1 MPNAAP
7 NAAPNATLQATRW
20 GPDAY
25 AAIDL
30 GSNSFRLE
38 IARLRAGDYKT
49 LAYWKEPVRLG
60 AGLNAQ
66 SELTETA
73 MQRALVCLRRFGAE
87 LQGFPAERLRAVSTQ
102 TLREAANR
110 DAFLQRA
117 QAELGHPI
125 EVISGREEARLIY
138 AGVSR
143 LQPAAHPRLVI
154 DIGGRSTEVILGQGS
169 QALHAES
176 FQVGSVGLSVRFF
189 AEGLLTAE
197 AFQRAQVAAAAE
209 LEEALGLF
217 GRSHAKPAWREVLGS
232 SGTAGAVSQMLES
245 SGQSDGRITP
255 AGLRWCIE
263 ACIAA
268 GRVDQLRVPGLK
280 DDRRAVV
287 AGGLCILYTL
297 MALFEIDEIQPA
309 KGALRQ
315 GLVFELGERAKAPG
329 RSQDPREPTV
339 QEMQRR
345 FGCDRDQAE
354 RVRTLSQRLH
364 RQLQPEAP
372 AERRRELG
380 WAAAWHELG
389 MLVSHHDH
397 HRHAH
402 YLIGHLDAPGFSQN
416 QLRRLATL
424 ALGQRGGLRKLEMEL
439 QDEALQ
445 WQLLALRLAIIHCHA
460 RVPVREGQLHLRRSG
475 RRVGV
480 DVGREWAAAHPQAL
494 YLLREE
500 ANSWAKTGLLQL
512 DIQD

>member
-1 MPNAAP
+1 MLNA
-7 NAAPNATLQATRW
+7 NLQSTRW
-20 GPDAY
+20 GADAY

-66 SELTETA
+66 SELTEPA
-73 MQRALVCLRRFGAE
+73 MLRALACLRRFGAE
-87 LQGFPAERLRAVSTQ
+87 LKGFPLERLRAVSTQ

-110 DAFLQRA
+110 NAFLERA
-117 QAELGHPI
+117 EAALGYPI
-125 EVISGREEARLIY
+125 EVIAGREEARLIY
-138 AGVSR
+138 SGVSR
-143 LQPAAHPRLVI
+143 LQPAEHPRLVI
-154 DIGGRSTEVILGQGS
+154 DIGGRSTEIILGQGR
-169 QALHAES
+169 QPLHAES

-189 AEGLLTAE
+189 ADGVLSAD

-209 LEEALGLF
+209 LEEALALF
-217 GRSHAKPAWREVLGS
+217 GHDQAQPPWVEVLGS
-232 SGTAGAVSQMLES
+232 SGTAGAVSQLLEA

-268 GRVDQLRVPGLK
+268 GRVDRLRLPGLK

-287 AGGLCILYTL
+287 AAGLSILYTL
-297 MALFEIDEIQPA
+297 MALFEIDEILPA

-315 GLVFELGERAKAPG
+315 GLVFELGERAKPPG
-329 RSQDPREPTV
+329 RGDDPRDATV
-339 QEMQRR
+339 QEMQGR
-345 FGCDRDQAE
+345 FAVDRAQAE
-354 RVRTLSQRLH
+354 RVRSLSLRLH
-364 RQLQPEAP
+364 RQLQEQAEPERA
-372 AERRRELG
+372 RELG
-380 WAAAWHELG
+380 WSAAWHELG

-424 ALGQRGGLRKLEMEL
+424 ALGQRGGLRKLELEL
-439 QDEALQ
+439 QDEALL
-445 WQLLALRLAIIHCHA
+445 WQVLALRLAIIHCHA
-460 RVPVREGQLHLRRSG
+460 RAPVREGLMRLRRNG
-475 RRVGV
+475 RRVSV
-480 DVGREWAAAHPQAL
+480 EMGRGWSAAHPQAL
-494 YLLREE
+494 YLLQEE
-500 ANSWAKTGLLQL
+500 AQSWAKTELLQL
-512 DIQD
+512 EVRT